1 MPFAVTESHKMPS
14 TGSYADHA
22 ARIAGIAADTA
33 LGFFRGR
40 LGVEFKADESPVTQA
55 DKAVES
61 EVRAYL
67 ERHFPD
73 HGIFGEEHGF
83 EGADRENVWIVD
95 PIDGTRSFLSGHPL
109 FGFLLGFLQGGV
121 PQLGVIGMPA
131 LGETYL
137 GLRGRGATLNGAPIR
152 VSDQARLDQAVLYVN
167 EGDKI
172 HRDHP
177 SLFTRLM
184 QAGQTRRFAYDCY
197 PHALLAAG
205 HVDAVI
211 DYDLQPYDFLP
222 VSAVIEAAGGVITD
236 WQGNPLGLDSDGR
249 VIAAA
254 TPQLHAGMLA
264 LIKG

>member
-1 MPFAVTESHKMPS
+1 MPT
-14 TGSYADHA
+14 TGTHADHA
-22 ARIAGIAADTA
+22 IRIAGIAAEA
-33 LGFFRGR
+33 ARGYFRGR
-40 LGVEFKADESPVTQA
+40 LGIEFKADESPVTQA

-67 ERHFPD
+67 EQHFPD

-83 EGADRENVWIVD
+83 AGADRAEVWIID

-109 FGFLLGFLQGGV
+109 FGFLLGFLQDGI

-137 GLRGRGATLNGAPIR
+137 GVRGQGATFNGQPIH
-152 VSDQARLDQAVLYVN
+152 VSDQTRLDQAVLYVN

-177 SLFTRLM
+177 ELFTRLM

-205 HVDAVI
+205 HADAVI

-236 WQGNPLGLDSDGR
+236 WTGQPLDLASDGR
-249 VIAAA
+249 VVAAA
-254 TPQLHAGMLA
+254 TPALHAEMMA